1 MTFDPK
7 ETLTGGYSTGNLTL
21 ADGTSREVLVR
32 MVPVAGGE
40 SLPVI
45 VDDAARRFDERFYDT
60 ATRPD
65 DFVQPDTQILT
76 PKTHTSPQ
84 LALIEADMVAFLGD
98 PDHVLAQGRL
108 DTDRLA
114 HLHAHPSSATLARR
128 ICTNMGGKWRELAR
142 LIPQTYPDRP

>member
-60 ATRPD
+60 VTRPD
-65 DFVQPDTQILT
+65 DFVQPDTETLT
-76 PKTHTSPQ
+76 PKSPQ
-84 LALIEADMVAFLGD
+84 VALIEADMVAFLGD
-98 PDHVLAQGRL
+98 PDRILAQGHL
-108 DTDRLA
+108 DTGRLTHLRA
-114 HLHAHPSSATLARR
+114 HAASATLARR
-128 ICTNMGGKWRELAR
+128 ICTNMGGKWRQVAR
-142 LIPQTYPDRP
+142 LLPQTYPDRP